1 LRILRYGPVGKERPA
16 AIDEHN
22 IVRDLGAV
30 VPDINADALT
40 PSALS
45 RIREAMSD
53 PDRLPPVDLDLHRVG
68 PPVTRPGTIV
78 CVGLNYA
85 DHARETGATPPEE
98 PVLFLKATNTLVGP
112 HDDVLIPP
120 ASTKL
125 DWEVELAVIIGSPAY
140 HVATDDQ
147 AKTHIA
153 GYCLSHD
160 VSERAFQMER
170 GGQWTK
176 GKSSPTFNPLGPW
189 LVTTDELPDPQ
200 TVTLCTRVNGTA
212 TQDSSTAEM
221 IFSPA
226 TLVRYI
232 SQFIALEPG
241 DIINT
246 GTPAGVGHGHRPP
259 KYLQAGDV
267 VEIGSNLL
275 GSQRQTIRAASD
287 GAA

>member
-30 VPDINADALT
+30 VSDINADALR
-40 PSALS
+40 PPALS

-53 PDRLPPVDLDLHRVG
+53 PDRLPTVDLDLHRVG

-85 DHARETGATPPEE
+85 DHAREAGASPPEE

-120 ASTKL
+120 AGTKL

-189 LVTTDELPDPQ
+189 LVTADELPDPQ

-246 GTPAGVGHGHRPP
+246 GTPAGVGHGRRPP

-287 GAA
+287 RAA